1 MRLVCGDALEELAKL
16 PDRSV
21 DLVLADPPYNVG
33 VQTIKN
39 GRKTTCQ
46 WDKIDG
52 YADWFLGWVKEC
64 QRVLKPSGVFY
75 FFHNDM
81 AQIAELM
88 ERIKWETE
96 FVFVSFCIWDKGET
110 YRSRSWRDRDPEG
123 KTALRCWFNRCEYC
137 LHYFLAP
144 KTADASWGKTGLER
158 INSNPNCYR
167 PIKEWYQEELKR
179 LGLTS
184 QDIAKAYTQK
194 TGKKPYMLRHY
205 FQNSQF
211 EIPTEAVWR
220 LVYEPLGFQAEFGG
234 DRGYEALRQEY
245 EEMRNYHRCDK
256 DHCNVWR
263 VPPIPSTGR
272 YHTCQ
277 KPLEILE
284 RIIRVSCRPGGTV
297 LDPFM
302 GSGSTG
308 VACLHTGREFIGIER
323 DRDTYCTAT
332 ERVEREKSQMRWE
345 V

>member
-33 VQTIKN
+33 VQTTKN

-64 QRVLKPSGVFY
+64 QRVLKPNGVFY

-96 FVFVSFCIWDKGET
+96 FAFVSFCIWDKGET

-167 PIKEWYQEELKR
+167 PIKEQNLEGTGDTRRCGRNTRRCGRNTRRCGRNTRKCEITIGAIKTIATCGECPRSHQPEGTTLVKNHWRSWKGSFGFPAALGARYWTPLWGAGAQE
-179 LGLTS
+179 
-184 QDIAKAYTQK
+184 
-194 TGKKPYMLRHY
+194 
-205 FQNSQF
+205 
-211 EIPTEAVWR
+211 
-220 LVYEPLGFQAEFGG
+220 
-234 DRGYEALRQEY
+234 
-245 EEMRNYHRCDK
+245 
-256 DHCNVWR
+256 WR
-263 VPPIPSTGR
+263 VSIQDGNLSVSSGTGILTARRRSGWNGRNPRCGGRCSPWTTGR
-272 YHTCQ
+272 
-277 KPLEILE
+277 I
-284 RIIRVSCRPGGTV
+284 GGRS
-297 LDPFM
+297 P
-302 GSGSTG
+302 SG
-308 VACLHTGREFIGIER
+308 
-323 DRDTYCTAT
+323 
-332 ERVEREKSQMRWE
+332 
-345 V
+345 